1 MTLHVRPSTVR
12 GAVTAPPSKSYTHRA
27 FFLGLLAEG
36 ETRVS
41 DALLSEDPKAT
52 LHAVEALGAKV
63 RRDDVVLISSDGTV
77 RTPENVVDCLN
88 SGTTMRLLSAIA
100 ALAPGGSVLTGDA
113 SLRKRPMKPLLD
125 ALQQLG
131 VRAESTRDNGCAP
144 VLVRGPLHGGR
155 AKLPGD
161 VSSQFVSALLLAG
174 ARSRDGIEVVID
186 GTLKSRPYVDITIEM
201 MQDFGGAVEETRGGF
216 RVAGGQALKARDY
229 RVPGDYSTAAFPLCA
244 GALAGEVRVDNL
256 PERTAQGDKAIVEQ
270 LRAFGADVRQSGRS
284 VVARKSTLHG
294 ARLDLSDTPD
304 AFPALCAVAA
314 HAEGETVLSGAKHLR
329 FKESDRIAA
338 MVTNLRRLG
347 VDAEEREDGAVIRGG
362 PVRGSATP
370 LITEGDHR
378 ILMALA
384 VCGLAAEGPLVLDD
398 HEAHAVSY
406 PRFLD
411 DFARLGASLE
421 VGP

>member
-27 FFLGLLAEG
+27 FFLGLLAAG
-36 ETRVS
+36 TTRVS
-41 DALLSEDPKAT
+41 HALLSEDPKAT
-52 LHAVEALGAKV
+52 LHAVEALGAQV
-63 RRDDVVLISSDGTV
+63 RREGDIIVISSSGEV
-77 RTPENVVDCLN
+77 RTPEDVVDCLN

-125 ALQQLG
+125 ALGQLG

-144 VLVRGPLHGGR
+144 VLVRGPLRGGR

-161 VSSQFVSALLLAG
+161 VSSQFISALLLAG
-174 ARSRDGIEVVID
+174 ARTRDGVEVEVD
-186 GTLKSRPYVDITIEM
+186 GTLKSRPYVDITVEM
-201 MQDFGGAVEETRGGF
+201 MQDFGGAVEETPRGF
-216 RVAGGQALKARDY
+216 RVAGGQRLRARDY
-229 RVPGDYSTAAFPLCA
+229 AVPGDYSTAAFPLCA
-244 GALAGEVRVDNL
+244 GALAGEVRVENL

-270 LRAFGADVRQSGRS
+270 LRAFGADVRQEGRS
-284 VVARKSTLHG
+284 VVARKARLRG

-304 AFPALCAVAA
+304 AFPALCALAA

-329 FKESDRIAA
+329 FKESDRIRA
-338 MVTNLRRLG
+338 MVTNLRALG

-370 LITEGDHR
+370 LVTEGDHR

-384 VCGLAAEGPLVLDD
+384 VCGLAAQGPIVLDD

-406 PRFLD
+406 PGFLE
-411 DFARLGASLE
+411 DFRRMGGSLE
-421 VGP
+421 V